1 LVEKFWKD
9 KFIAK
14 LNDGL
19 FATMDYALQECA
31 LPDVKETKSALAA
44 SVLRFGDP
52 EANPEQSV
60 LINIRTSKATAK
72 AVPPPMK
79 RFSRSTEA
87 PINDSMEWAG
97 ENGAQPIQYAPVK
110 SRTDHF
116 LREDEPAAPE
126 GSSSEPK
133 GIENGTGVKVEV
145 DDDGEVI
152 VRNTEADPE
161 TGPTLHP
168 VDEENLQL
176 AYKYGSSYVPVD
188 KTEFEQL
195 KTEKGMD
202 ILGFIPAKKVGITS
216 SWRSLM
222 NFDTQF
228 RRDWAMGEV
237 YYVWGDTESGRAQIA
252 FSSLVQAM
260 LQEDLY
266 AVIRMVTGSNYAP
279 KLGVAV
285 PRMLDKVDCLLWVQ
299 VMRYFSH
306 QSRQSYQYSRCL
318 SPRITETTRSSH
330 WISSTIRRV

>member
-19 FATMDYALQECA
+19 FATMEYALQECA
-31 LPDVKETKSALAA
+31 RPDVKETKSALATT
-44 SVLRFGDP
+44 VLRFGDP

-72 AVPPPMK
+72 AAPPPMK
-79 RFSRSTEA
+79 RFTRSAEA
-87 PINDSMEWAG
+87 PTNERMEWVG
-97 ENGAQPIQYAPVK
+97 ENGARPIQYAPVK
-110 SRTDHF
+110 KRTDHF

-133 GIENGTGVKVEV
+133 AIENGTDVKVEVEV

-161 TGPTLHP
+161 AGSTLRP

-176 AYKYGSSYVPVD
+176 AYKYGSNYVPVD

-202 ILGFIPAKKVGITS
+202 ILGFIPAKKVRLPF
-216 SWRSLM
+216 SWCSLM
-222 NFDTQF
+222 NLDPQF

-237 YYVWGDTESGRAQIA
+237 YYVWGDVLNRPGNASGR
-252 FSSLVQAM
+252 SV
-260 LQEDLY
+260 
-266 AVIRMVTGSNYAP
+266 R
-279 KLGVAV
+279 
-285 PRMLDKVDCLLWVQ
+285 
-299 VMRYFSH
+299 SH
-306 QSRQSYQYSRCL
+306 QDGYCGQLCTQAGRGCPKNVGTGRL
-318 SPRITETTRSSH
+318 SSMGAGK
-330 WISSTIRRV
+330 VFF